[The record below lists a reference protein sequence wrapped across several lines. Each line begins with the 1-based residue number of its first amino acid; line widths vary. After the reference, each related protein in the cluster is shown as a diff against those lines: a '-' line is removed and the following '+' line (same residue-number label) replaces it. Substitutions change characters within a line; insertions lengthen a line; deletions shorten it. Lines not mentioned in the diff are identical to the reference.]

1 MKTVPARLILLAAV
15 ILAAP
20 LAVFAAKGE
29 SKSKTALPKVSF
41 ETADKDKD
49 GSVTEAEFLAAM
61 GENADQKRAKARFAQ
76 LDTNHDGKLSKEEME
91 SGAKRKKKEN
101 K

>member
-1 MKTVPARLILLAAV
+1 MKLVRSRLILVAAV
-15 ILAAP
+15 VLAAP
-20 LAVFAAKGE
+20 VALLAAKGE
-29 SKSKTALPKVSF
+29 AKTKTALPKVSF
-41 ETADKDKD
+41 EAADKDKD

-91 SGAKRKKKEN
+91 AAGKKKKKEN

>member
-1 MKTVPARLILLAAV
+1 MKIVPSRLILVFAV
-15 ILAAP
+15 AIAAP
-20 LAVFAAKGE
+20 VALIAAKGE
-29 SKSKTALPKVSF
+29 AKSKSALPKVSF

-49 GSVTEAEFLAAM
+49 GSVTEAEYLAAM

-91 SGAKRKKKEN
+91 AAPKKKKKES

>member
-1 MKTVPARLILLAAV
+1 MKIVPSRLILVAAV
-15 ILAAP
+15 VLTAP
-20 LAVFAAKGE
+20 VALLAAKGE
-29 SKSKTALPKVSF
+29 AKTRTALPKVSF

-49 GSVTEAEFLAAM
+49 GSVTEAEYLAAM
-61 GENADQKRAKARFAQ
+61 GENADQKRAKARFGQ

-91 SGAKRKKKEN
+91 ATAKKKKKES

>member
-1 MKTVPARLILLAAV
+1 MKIVPARLILLAAV
-15 ILAAP
+15 VLTAP

-29 SKSKTALPKVSF
+29 AKPKTALPKVSF

-76 LDTNHDGKLSKEEME
+76 LDANHDGKLSKEEME
-91 SGAKRKKKEN
+91 SGAKKKKKES

>member
-1 MKTVPARLILLAAV
+1 MIGYLLLV
-15 ILAAP
+15 
-20 LAVFAAKGE
+20 
-29 SKSKTALPKVSF
+29 
-41 ETADKDKD
+41 
-49 GSVTEAEFLAAM
+49 EFLAAM

-91 SGAKRKKKEN
+91 ASGKKKKKES

>member
-1 MKTVPARLILLAAV
+1 MKIVPSRLILLAAV
-15 ILAAP
+15 ALSVPAV
-20 LAVFAAKGE
+20 VFAAKGE
-29 SKSKTALPKVSF
+29 AKPKAALPKVSF

-49 GSVTEAEFLAAM
+49 GSVTEAEYLAAL

-91 SGAKRKKKEN
+91 SGAKRKKKES

>member
-1 MKTVPARLILLAAV
+1 MKIVPSRLLLVAS
-15 ILAAP
+15 LAIVAP
-20 LAVFAAKGE
+20 VALIAAKGE
-29 SKSKTALPKVSF
+29 AKTKTALPKVSF
-41 ETADKDKD
+41 EAADKDKD

-76 LDTNHDGKLSKEEME
+76 LDTNHDGELSKEEME
-91 SGAKRKKKEN
+91 ASGKKKKKES